1 MKVCYFGTY
10 DIDRSRNRVI
20 IEGLRQNGV
29 EVVECHTELWRDT
42 ADKIRAVKGGLF
54 APSLWRR
61 FLVSY
66 LRLLREY
73 ARVGHY
79 DVMMVGYT
87 GHFDV
92 FLARLLA
99 ILSRKPLVFDIF
111 IPLTEIVVE
120 DRKLARRGS
129 LLARMVYLV
138 DKLSCRLADL
148 VLLDTEAHVRYLHD
162 KFGVD
167 MDKLRWLYVGAEDFY
182 NRCQEGLRRKDDGS
196 FRVLYFGQY
205 IPLHGVDHIVE
216 AAKIL
221 EGYPDISFD
230 LVGDGQTYEEVSSLA
245 ERLQVKNVTFHQ
257 AWLPTEVL
265 IAEHILPADVCL
277 GIFGDTPQ
285 ARRVVP
291 NKVFVALAMGKPVIT
306 GDSPAAREVLAHKEN
321 ALLCKMADPQALAQA
336 ILLLK
341 RNRALRERIAGGGR
355 EAFRERFSPKAVGA
369 TVKAYLTEI
378 IEHHGV
384 RA

>member
-1 MKVCYFGTY
+1 MRVCYFGTY

-29 EVVECHTELWRDT
+29 EVIECHAELWRDT
-42 ADKIRAVKGGLF
+42 ADKMRAVKGGLF

-73 ARVGHY
+73 AKVGHY
-79 DVMMVGYT
+79 DVMMVGYA

-92 FLARLLA
+92 FLAKLLA
-99 ILSRKPLVFDIF
+99 ILSGKPLVFDIF
-111 IPLTEIVVE
+111 IPLTEIIVG
-120 DRKLARRGS
+120 DRRLARRGS

-162 KFGVD
+162 EFGVD
-167 MDKLRWLYVGAEDFY
+167 MDKLRWAYVGAEGVY
-182 NRCQEGLRRKDDGS
+182 NRCRQGMRRRDNGP

-205 IPLHGVDHIVE
+205 IPLHGVDCIVK

-221 EGYPDISFD
+221 EGYPDISFE
-230 LVGDGQTYEEVSSLA
+230 LVGDGQAYKEVSSLA
-245 ERLQVKNVTFHQ
+245 ERLQVKSITFHRT
-257 AWLPTEVL
+257 WLPPEIL

-291 NKVFVALAMGKPVIT
+291 RKVFVALAMGKPVIT
-306 GDSPAAREVLAHKEN
+306 GDSPSAREVLAHKEN
-321 ALLCKMADPQALAQA
+321 ALLCEMANPQALAQA

-341 RNRALRERIAGGGR
+341 RDRALRQRIAKGGQ
-355 EAFRERFSPKAVGA
+355 EAFRERFSPKAIGA
-369 TVKAYLTEI
+369 AVKAYLTGI
-378 IEHHGV
+378 I
-384 RA
+384 